1 MLKNSTG
8 NFIIVKLSFYVT
20 MRRVSTQFRVYK
32 KHQRRFTWVRGWPDL
47 IPGTIAG
54 LNRTGYKIFCDMIFF
69 SIKKIKIKSSYLGYL
84 LVDNNTTFK
93 TTVLQT

>member
-1 MLKNSTG
+1 M
-8 NFIIVKLSFYVT
+8 VKLSFYVT
-20 MRRVSTQFRVYK
+20 MIRVSTQFRVYK

-54 LNRTGYKIFCDMIFF
+54 LNRMGYKIFCDMIFF
-69 SIKKIKIKSSYLGYL
+69 SIKKIIKIKSFYLGYL

-93 TTVLQT
+93 ATVLQT